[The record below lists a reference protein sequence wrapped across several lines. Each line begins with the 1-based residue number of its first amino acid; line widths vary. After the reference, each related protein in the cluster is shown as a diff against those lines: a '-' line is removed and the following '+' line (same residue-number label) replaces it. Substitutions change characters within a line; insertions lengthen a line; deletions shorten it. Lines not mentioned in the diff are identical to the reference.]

1 MCHSAAHSPLSP
13 HFITSPIS
21 LQQLTHLSAS
31 GSLLLTTT
39 PDSASP
45 SIVPFRS
52 HWKPNQIIFF
62 IARKHFSPRHQLPCR
77 VRYKK
82 AWPACLGEIKHKQNF
97 VKFLIL
103 KLFLWQLLSSSIGQW
118 SFWGSKLILKKPLK
132 AGGAGAKEFEKS
144 KYTVFSSL
152 DKN

>member
-1 MCHSAAHSPLSP
+1 MEKCIAKQYIQYKKIFFGLIICDNQSEAHRTRTGVGPPEKVKDFTNFMNAFNLIRTQKYDFRFSSNLDIHVLSSFAAKQTSQSYLSATISIFSSFPMCHSAAHSPLSP

-52 HWKPNQIIFF
+52 H
-62 IARKHFSPRHQLPCR
+62 
-77 VRYKK
+77 
-82 AWPACLGEIKHKQNF
+82 
-97 VKFLIL
+97 
-103 KLFLWQLLSSSIGQW
+103 
-118 SFWGSKLILKKPLK
+118 
-132 AGGAGAKEFEKS
+132 
-144 KYTVFSSL
+144 
-152 DKN
+152 